1 MVQEVMEMEMDK
13 KLIEVRRAYKRKW
26 TREHPESV
34 KRSQEKF
41 YKKLLERE
49 PKLVNIDTDKT
60 GAGTE

>member
-1 MVQEVMEMEMDK
+1 MDK